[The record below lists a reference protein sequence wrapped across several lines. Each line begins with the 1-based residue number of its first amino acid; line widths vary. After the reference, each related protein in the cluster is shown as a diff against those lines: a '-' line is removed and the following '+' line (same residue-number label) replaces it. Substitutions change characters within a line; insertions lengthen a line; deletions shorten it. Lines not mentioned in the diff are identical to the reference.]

1 MITAT
6 RLNGKPIVVNAE
18 LIRSI
23 EENPDTTITLVNGDH
38 IIVRETM
45 DEVVSRAIDYGRHLR
60 RAFPVPA
67 Y

>member
-6 RLNGKPIVVNAE
+6 RLNGKPIVINAD

-23 EENPDTTITLVNGDH
+23 EENPDTTVTLLNGDH

-45 DEVVSRAIDYGRHLR
+45 SELVARTIDYGRHLR
-60 RAFPVPA
+60 TMVPVS
-67 Y
+67 